1 MNQADASVGEAIIVA
16 AANVDLVQDAARDLE
31 DFIEEAVTPGHWP
44 SWFYRLPDGL
54 NPALGRGLSD
64 ARCPRTKRRHRTSAE
79 GAPLQV
85 EVRVPWSPAPPTNRN
100 AREPSWR

>member
-44 SWFYRLPDGL
+44 SWFYRLPDGF
-54 NPALGRGLSD
+54 ALCIGCWRVIT
-64 ARCPRTKRRHRTSAE
+64 ARQLDVESCLGARPERRAVSTHKAAS
-79 GAPLQV
+79 QD
-85 EVRVPWSPAPPTNRN
+85 
-100 AREPSWR
+100 